1 MASNVDDDEIVFIQ
15 EIKHSIPLS
24 RTPKTPL
31 NKKWRQPT
39 LTNVRSPLVAANL
52 NQINAKSEF
61 TYTIGRDIKDFDLN
75 DLSLL
80 SPQVTRVKGEKQ
92 KNLFNNCEEIIA
104 IDDDDVKPYIKNELK
119 SEPMKNEIKKSE
131 KSLFEAASIIP
142 SYIKNELKSEP
153 MKNEIKKSEKIVFE
167 AASIIP
173 SYINNTEELM
183 ALLNDRKSKSLSRK
197 QQLQQQSQQIHDEI
211 ANDPNQLQ
219 TGFNEDAE
227 TAIPAET
234 YTTYEPKKRMIINFF
249 LEF

>member
-15 EIKHSIPLS
+15 EIKHSMSLS

-39 LTNVRSPLVAANL
+39 IANVRSPLVAANL
-52 NQINAKSEF
+52 NQINAKSEI

-80 SPQVTRVKGEKQ
+80 SPQITRVKGEKQ
-92 KNLFNNCEEIIA
+92 KNLFDDCITL
-104 IDDDDVKPYIKNELK
+104 DDDEVKPYVKNELK
-119 SEPMKNEIKKSE
+119 REIV
-131 KSLFEAASIIP
+131 
-142 SYIKNELKSEP
+142 
-153 MKNEIKKSEKIVFE
+153 KNEIKKSEKIVFE

-183 ALLNDRKSKSLSRK
+183 ALLDERKSKSLSRK
-197 QQLQQQSQQIHDEI
+197 QQLQQQSQKIHDEI

-234 YTTYEPKKRMIINFF
+234 YTTYEPKKRMT
-249 LEF
+249 